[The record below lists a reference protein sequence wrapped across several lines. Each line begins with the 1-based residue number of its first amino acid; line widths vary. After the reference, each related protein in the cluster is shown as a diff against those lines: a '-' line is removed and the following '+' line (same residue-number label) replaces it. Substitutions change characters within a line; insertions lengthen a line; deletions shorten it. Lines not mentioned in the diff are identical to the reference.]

1 MLVLSRQKDEKIQIG
16 ENIFITVLNISGRRV
31 RLGITAPDD
40 IIIKRSELADLDG
53 GRLNMADSRQS
64 LDNPPASV

>member
-1 MLVLSRQKDEKIQIG
+1 MLVLSRQRDEKIQIG

-31 RLGITAPDD
+31 RLGLDAPDD

-53 GRLNMADSRQS
+53 GRLNMADSRQIV
-64 LDNPPASV
+64 DNEPAAQ